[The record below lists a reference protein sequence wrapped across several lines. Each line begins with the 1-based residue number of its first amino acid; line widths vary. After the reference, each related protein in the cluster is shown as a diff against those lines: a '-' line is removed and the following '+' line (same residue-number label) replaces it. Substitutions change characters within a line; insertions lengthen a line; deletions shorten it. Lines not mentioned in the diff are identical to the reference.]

1 MPKQDGNNDYTE
13 RQMERAE
20 RYYRAKAKYY
30 FPGRVSFFAR
40 QMGVNYGNI
49 TIRSQ
54 KTRWGSRSSSGT
66 LSFNWRLM
74 LAPKEVLDYVVVHEL
89 AHIRQMNHSSA
100 FWQEVAK
107 IMPDYQI
114 HRRWLKE
121 HGHELTRTEAVKRIY
136 EEN

>member
-1 MPKQDGNNDYTE
+1 MSGQDDSHNYTKQ
-13 RQMERAE
+13 QMERAE
-20 RYYRAKAKYY
+20 KYYRARAKYY
-30 FPGRVSFFAR
+30 FAKRVSFFAG
-40 QMGVNYGNI
+40 QMGVSYGNI

-89 AHIRQMNHSSA
+89 AHIKQMNHSSA

-107 IMPDYQI
+107 VMPDYQT
-114 HRRWLKE
+114 HRCWLKE
-121 HGHELTRTEAVKRIY
+121 HGHELTRAAAVKRIY
-136 EEN
+136 EET